1 MKATQAS
8 TKFFVSAELADWMN
22 GQSFYEWQAAAGYD
36 TRPYYQAAS
45 GRVRLPVAHSVARV
59 DSPEVVEYEGNRV
72 ALLAT
77 IQTLHALGV
86 EIVIPDYSGC
96 NLDGETRLTPADYGC
111 WSQLYRDF
119 RD

>member
-1 MKATQAS
+1 MTNQAAFFATS
-8 TKFFVSAELADWMN
+8 NELADSL
-22 GQSFYEWQAAAGYD
+22 QAAEFYEWQATAGYD

-45 GRVRLPVAHSVARV
+45 GGVRLPVAHTVGHADRRQEASYGS
-59 DSPEVVEYEGNRV
+59 DPV

-77 IQTLHALGV
+77 IRTLYALGV

-96 NLDGETRLTPADYGC
+96 NLDGETYWTPIENGVWAKSYE
-111 WSQLYRDF
+111 SF